1 MGNVRDRLRDAWR
14 VLSQAFAW
22 TARDTL
28 AIGIAALALGLMS
41 RHLLGDELGFN
52 ILAGA
57 GHVIIIIGLVRV
69 FVRGED

>member
-1 MGNVRDRLRDAWR
+1 MQKNERDRALV
-14 VLSQAFAW
+14 VLVLLDLDG
-22 TARDTL
+22 RDTL

-41 RHLLGDELGFN
+41 RHLLGDEIGFN

-69 FVRGED
+69 FVRDED

>member
-1 MGNVRDRLRDAWR
+1 L
-14 VLSQAFAW
+14 
-22 TARDTL
+22 
-28 AIGIAALALGLMS
+28 ALALMS

-69 FVRGED
+69 FARGED